1 VGYWKL
7 VRSLAQNYQFGKYRE
22 FGPPMKLLAFT
33 EGPDHVCYR
42 YRLEA
47 FRLALSE
54 RGWDLKAEPLA
65 RSLFRRV
72 GQLRRAAEAD
82 VVVLQRKLLPL
93 WQLRMLRKRARRLV
107 YDFDDALYCRDSY
120 HPKGTESWRRMF
132 AFWATIY
139 AADTVTGGNHHLC
152 AQAARWVPAERV
164 RFVPTC
170 IRPETYPVADHRRR
184 GTEVKLV
191 WIGQRSTLPSLNLA
205 EPCLAAAAARL
216 TGLQL
221 RVVSD
226 VFPNLSGIRV
236 EQRIWSAATE
246 AADVADAD
254 VGISW
259 LPDDPWS
266 LGKCGLKV
274 LQYMAAGLP
283 VVANPVGANN
293 QMVVDGVTGF
303 LVRTPAECADAIGR
317 LAAEPELR
325 VRLGRAGR
333 ELAGREYGVRRWGE
347 EWANLCDELAGR
359 DDERRSGP
367 NRRATA
373 DSMRRRTFAEAHS

>member
-1 VGYWKL
+1 
-7 VRSLAQNYQFGKYRE
+7 
-22 FGPPMKLLAFT
+22 MKLLAFT
-33 EGPDHVCYR
+33 EGHDHVCYR

-47 FRLALSE
+47 FRPALLE
-54 RGWDLKAEPLA
+54 RNWHLEAEPLA
-65 RSLFRRV
+65 RGLLRRV
-72 GQLRRAAEAD
+72 GQLRDAGGAD

-93 WQLRMLRKRARRLV
+93 WQLRILRKHARRLV

-120 HPKGTESWRRMF
+120 HPKGTENWRRMLG
-132 AFWATIY
+132 FWATIY
-139 AADTVTGGNHHLC
+139 AADAVTGGNHHLC

-170 IRPETYPVADHRRR
+170 VRPETYPAADHRRR
-184 GTEVKLV
+184 GSGVKLV
-191 WIGQRSTLPSLNLA
+191 WIGQRSTLPSLHLA

-216 TGLQL
+216 PGLQL

-226 VFPNLSGIRV
+226 VFPSLRGIRV
-236 EQRIWSAATE
+236 EPRAWSAATE

-283 VVANPVGANN
+283 VVANKVGANN
-293 QMVVDGVTGF
+293 EMVVEGVTGF

-325 VRLGRAGR
+325 IRLGRAGR
-333 ELAGREYGVRRWGE
+333 ELADREYSVRRWGG
-347 EWANLCDELAGR
+347 EWVKLCDELAGR
-359 DDERRSGP
+359 TGERRAGP
-367 NRRATA
+367 HRRAIA
-373 DSMRRRTFAEAHS
+373 DQARRRTFAETHS